1 MKIAG
6 HEMGPR
12 GFVAA
17 LAIAVA
23 LSICF
28 QAVAQ
33 IPTATISGVVKDTS
47 GAVVPRATVT
57 VTNVDTGLN
66 RSGVSGGEMAPTSSR
81 LCLWANMKSGP
92 STPVSRPLSRRG

>member
-6 HEMGPR
+6 HEMCPR
-12 GFVAA
+12 VFVAA

-47 GAVVPRATVT
+47 GAVVPSATLT

-66 RSGVSGGEMAPTSSR
+66 RSGVSGGDGSYKFPA
-81 LCLWANMKSGP
+81 L
-92 STPVSRPLSRRG
+92 PVGQYEIRAEHPGFQASVQKG